1 MADKNGVLPYIGI
14 AQAMGKIATE
24 EGPSALMKGLWPRVF
39 YLGPLASITMAVY
52 EKVGKMILLRKGPK
66 WCKQKKGKAAKK

>member
-1 MADKNGVLPYIGI
+1 VADKNGVLPYTGI

-24 EGPSALMKGLWPRVF
+24 EGPSALMKGLLPRVF